1 MVMGQLDAAAKAY
14 RAAEVA
20 VQRAEETATARLK
33 AARDAR
39 AEARHRLAEAI
50 VDAAR
55 EGTRQGD
62 IIRITRHPR
71 GRGRNLLRAGG
82 GEAGQPAGGRI
93 RRTHLK
99 ARAGRNGDTRAR
111 S

>member
-55 EGTRQGD
+55 EGTRQVD
-62 IIRITRHPR
+62 IIRITGYSRER
-71 GRGRNLLRAGG
+71 VRTILRA
-82 GEAGQPAGGRI
+82 AGVEP
-93 RRTHLK
+93 
-99 ARAGRNGDTRAR
+99 D
-111 S
+111 